1 VKPGVAPNVEL
12 HIEELV
18 LHGFSPHD
26 RWRIADAVQSE
37 LARSIAAHGIAAQG
51 AIAIPRL
58 NAGTIHIAA
67 PLRAHTIGAQ
77 VGRALHG
84 ALRR

>member
-1 VKPGVAPNVEL
+1 VKAPVRPNVEL

-37 LARSIAAHGIAAQG
+37 LARSIAEHGIDANG
-51 AIAIPRL
+51 AMTIPQL
-58 NAGTIHIAA
+58 NAGTIQVAA
-67 PLRAHTIGAQ
+67 PMRAHTIGAQ

>member
-1 VKPGVAPNVEL
+1 MKPNVVL

-37 LARSIAAHGIAAQG
+37 LARSIAEHGIGAQH
-51 AIAIPRL
+51 AIAIPQL
-58 NAGTIHIAA
+58 NAGTIHVVQ
-67 PLRAHTIGAQ
+67 PMRAHAIGAQ

>member
-1 VKPGVAPNVEL
+1 MDVKPDVEL

-26 RWRIADAVQSE
+26 RWRIADAVQRE
-37 LARSIAAHGIAAQG
+37 LARSIAEHGIG
-51 AIAIPRL
+51 AHHAMAIPQL
-58 NAGTIHIAA
+58 NAGTIRVAA
-67 PLRAHTIGAQ
+67 PMRAHAIGAQ